1 MKRSFAIN
9 YNKKVKITVLVILAL
24 FALSGFVSYK
34 IRNLEEEAAWYSLN
48 RSANRINDEL
58 SRRIDVDREVLL
70 TFADIISK
78 QDKID
83 SPLTQEI
90 IDDFKANTLME
101 HIALLLPGDKVL
113 WSHQPPIN
121 VKGIMSFEQEAKHG
135 THVTDKLVD
144 LRDRNNFILRNF
156 VPVQKDGK
164 TVAMLY
170 GVINLRTLPAFMNQ
184 NIYHGQAVY
193 FIIDGDNGDFIL
205 NTHRTKLGNM
215 WDVPESEIKSGDSN
229 EVMRAKLAKGQSGYN
244 IIKSA
249 ISGQFSCFYYKPSTI
264 NNWRVAILV
273 PEKIALSRVYKTN
286 KLLLFF
292 LLAEFILL
300 IGYFIWL
307 ERTSRKELQIQQRL
321 AERDLLTGCLNRN
334 CFEKTLALDPDLNKN
349 RISCVYIDVNGLHE
363 LNNTQGHAAGD
374 KMLQVVAKE
383 LQLMFG
389 ENNVYRIGGDEF
401 VVLTINKKSKDVEQL
416 LTQAITAI
424 KAHGYFVSTGHCH
437 SHGEISM
444 DELLKTAEARMY
456 ADKRDFYSRSGNDR
470 RARS

>member
-113 WSHQPPIN
+113 WPHQPPIN
-121 VKGIMSFEQEAKHG
+121 VKGIMSFEEEAKHG
-135 THVTDKLVD
+135 THITDRLVD

-215 WDVPESEIKSGDSN
+215 
-229 EVMRAKLAKGQSGYN
+229 
-244 IIKSA
+244 
-249 ISGQFSCFYYKPSTI
+249 
-264 NNWRVAILV
+264 
-273 PEKIALSRVYKTN
+273 
-286 KLLLFF
+286 
-292 LLAEFILL
+292 
-300 IGYFIWL
+300 
-307 ERTSRKELQIQQRL
+307 
-321 AERDLLTGCLNRN
+321 
-334 CFEKTLALDPDLNKN
+334 
-349 RISCVYIDVNGLHE
+349 
-363 LNNTQGHAAGD
+363 
-374 KMLQVVAKE
+374 
-383 LQLMFG
+383 
-389 ENNVYRIGGDEF
+389 
-401 VVLTINKKSKDVEQL
+401 
-416 LTQAITAI
+416 
-424 KAHGYFVSTGHCH
+424 
-437 SHGEISM
+437 
-444 DELLKTAEARMY
+444 
-456 ADKRDFYSRSGNDR
+456 
-470 RARS
+470 